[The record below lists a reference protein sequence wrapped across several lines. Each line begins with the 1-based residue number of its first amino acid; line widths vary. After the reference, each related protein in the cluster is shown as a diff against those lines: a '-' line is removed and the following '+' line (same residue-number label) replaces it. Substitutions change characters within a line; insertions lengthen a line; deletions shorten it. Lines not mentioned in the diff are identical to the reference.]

1 MLLGEEIRNFNPAS
15 PYQYLTICPCQVE
28 MVESHTV
35 IPEIDPVLR
44 ESKATAV
51 FFISSG
57 GGGG

>member
-1 MLLGEEIRNFNPAS
+1 
-15 PYQYLTICPCQVE
+15 

-57 GGGG
+57 GGEAENEYHIVDILHMVGFVFKLLAS